1 MLIKNYK
8 KNLAF
13 CFFYGIYVLSF
24 IIVLIWKWGNNPAS
38 FFRKEEKMQKHHLQ
52 DMLEPVIEALGYET
66 IRILTIGQVNPTLQV
81 MIDVKDYSREINV
94 EDCAKV
100 SRALSATLDEKDPIK
115 DKYSLEVSSP
125 GLDRPLTKPEHFVR
139 FKDYVIKV
147 ETINEVEKRKRIKGI
162 NLGLNENNEV
172 RVDMDGKEYVI
183 AFDNISKAKIVIT
196 DELWEKYQSEHEAIE
211 L

>member
-1 MLIKNYK
+1 MFVIFHNKHIGSGVTTPLLFLEKI
-8 KNLAF
+8 
-13 CFFYGIYVLSF
+13 
-24 IIVLIWKWGNNPAS
+24 
-38 FFRKEEKMQKHHLQ
+38 RKMQKHHLQ
-52 DMLEPVIEALGYET
+52 DMLEPVIESLGYET
-66 IRILTIGQVNPTLQV
+66 IRIMTIGQANPTLQI
-81 MIDVKDYSREINV
+81 MIDVKDYTKEINV

-100 SRALSATLDEKDPIK
+100 SRALSAVLDENDPIK

-162 NLGLNENNEV
+162 NLGLDNQNNV
-172 RVDMDGKEYVI
+172 HVDMDGKEYVI

-196 DELWEKYQSEHEAIE
+196 DELWEKYLAEHETIE